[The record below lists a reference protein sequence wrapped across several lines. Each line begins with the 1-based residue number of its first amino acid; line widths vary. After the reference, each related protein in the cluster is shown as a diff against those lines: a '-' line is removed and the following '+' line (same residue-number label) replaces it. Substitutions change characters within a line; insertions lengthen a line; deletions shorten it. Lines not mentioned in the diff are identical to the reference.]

1 MRNSQRGDVN
11 PVPDEIL
18 NYVVETTF
26 RNKGITEAQKK
37 SVEVKIV
44 QAIDMHCRRKD
55 RQRRERELA

>member
-1 MRNSQRGDVN
+1 MI

-37 SVEVKIV
+37 SVEVEIV